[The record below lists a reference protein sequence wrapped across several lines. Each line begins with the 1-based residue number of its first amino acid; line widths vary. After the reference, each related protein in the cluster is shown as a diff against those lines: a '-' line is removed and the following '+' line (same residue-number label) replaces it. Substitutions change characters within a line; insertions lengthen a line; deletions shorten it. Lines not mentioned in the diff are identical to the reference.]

1 MRRLVSLLFVAALS
15 LSLAAC
21 GEDDTTLDGT
31 TTGDLTTD
39 GVAAPDTGVP
49 DMATDGAV
57 PPAEYKFVKIEDLAT
72 LTSQYQDGADID
84 AVELDKS
91 GTSTWAASVESCTL
105 PDGSNCE
112 SSDKATGQADAFC
125 DATLADLTKCFSN
138 VESPTDDPATIPP
151 YTSLGGNDGTTS
163 GTLVLQMSDK
173 IENGDKLNIY
183 ELGNCDIATTCT
195 DTSTSQATPESIK
208 VSVGTSATGPWIEV
222 LASSDTAN
230 HPKVEITISGL

>member
-1 MRRLVSLLFVAALS
+1 MRRLLSLCLIVGL

-21 GEDDTTLDGT
+21 GEESTGTDGIITADTS
-31 TTGDLTTD
+31 TD
-39 GVAAPDTGVP
+39 GVPPPDTGTP
-49 DMATDGAV
+49 DMATDGTV

-91 GTSTWAASVESCTL
+91 GTSTWAASVASCTL

-112 SSDKATGQADAFC
+112 NSDKATGASDAFC
-125 DATLADLTKCFSN
+125 TDLTKCFSN
-138 VESPTDDPATIPP
+138 VESPTDDPTTIPP

-163 GTLVLQMSDK
+163 GTLVVQMSDK

-183 ELGNCDIATTCT
+183 EVGNCAIATTCT
-195 DTSTSQATPESIK
+195 DTSSTQATPESIK
-208 VSVGTSATGPWIEV
+208 VSVGTSATGPWVEV
-222 LASSDTAN
+222 LASSDTTN
-230 HPKVEITISGL
+230 HPKVEITVSGL

>member
-1 MRRLVSLLFVAALS
+1 MRRLFSLFLVFALS
-15 LSLAAC
+15 LTLAAC

-31 TTGDLTTD
+31 VTADTSTD
-39 GVAAPDTGVP
+39 GVAPDVGVP
-49 DMATDGAV
+49 DMATDGTA

-72 LTSQYQDGADID
+72 VTGAQDGADID
-84 AVELDKS
+84 AVELDKA
-91 GTSTWAASVESCTL
+91 GTSTWAASVASCTL
-105 PDGSNCE
+105 PDGTDCKN
-112 SSDKATGQADAFC
+112 SDKATGQADAFC

-138 VESPTDDPATIPP
+138 VESPTDDPTTIPP

-208 VSVGTSATGPWIEV
+208 VSVGTSATGPWVEV
-222 LASSDTAN
+222 LASSDTTN